1 MSVIG
6 AARSLRRKANTLQHS
21 PASELYVVES
31 DSRMRDSLSSAFA
44 LAGYHVVAF
53 AEAKTFIATARL
65 RAPAGVVLDFHL
77 PDRSGLGVLDEL
89 DAKQY
94 PAPILMTSADSNIAC
109 AVKALKNG
117 AFDYLVK
124 PFDVAGVVVS
134 VAKAI
139 QDFGRI
145 RGHSESRQARL
156 EFAGWELLTSRE
168 KTVLTEIAGGS
179 TNKETARR
187 LCISTRT
194 VEAHR
199 ARAME
204 KIGAKNAMHMMRIV
218 LGADPSPI

>member
-1 MSVIG
+1 MLVRG
-6 AARSLRRKANTLQHS
+6 AARPPGRKANTLQHS
-21 PASELYVVES
+21 PTSELYVVES

-53 AEAKTFIATARL
+53 AEAKTFIAAARM
-65 RAPAGVVLDFHL
+65 RTPAGVVLDFHL
-77 PDRSGLGVLDEL
+77 PDRSGLVVLDEL

-94 PAPILMTSADSNIAC
+94 PAPILMTSANSNIAC
-109 AVKALKNG
+109 AIKAVKNG

-124 PFDVAGVVVS
+124 PFDVAGVVAS

-139 QDFGRI
+139 QDFGKV
-145 RGHSESRQARL
+145 RGHSEGRHARL
-156 EFAGWELLTSRE
+156 EFNGSELLTSRE
-168 KTVLTEIAGGS
+168 RTVLTEIAGGS

-204 KIGAKNAMHMMRIV
+204 KIGAKNAMHMMRII
-218 LGADPSPI
+218 LGADASPI